1 MRKLASLS
9 IVVALFVGCDSAG
22 KVKVYP
28 VKGVVTYEGKPM
40 VGGGSISF
48 VPLSNQKGM
57 AAGGAIK
64 PSGTYAMGTHGEAD
78 GSMAGDFRVV
88 ITQSTVTE
96 PERTPD
102 GTAPPKEA
110 VVTVAAADRIPAIYG
125 NDRESPLITKVEAKP
140 NEINFDLK
148 RQ

>member
-1 MRKLASLS
+1 MEKLVAVGLGAALLLGCGAS
-9 IVVALFVGCDSAG
+9 GQ
-22 KVKVYP
+22 VKVYP
-28 VKGVVTYEGKPM
+28 VKGSVSYEGKPM
-40 VGGGSISF
+40 AGGGSITFIPMSD
-48 VPLSNQKGM
+48 QKGK
-57 AAGGAIK
+57 AAGGIVK
-64 PSGTYAMGTHGEAD
+64 PDGTYVMGTYGESD

-110 VVTVAAADRIPAIYG
+110 VVTVAPADRIPAIYG
-125 NDRESPLITKVEAKP
+125 DDRQSPLTAKVEAKA
-140 NEINFDLK
+140 NELDFDLK